1 MDTPDLSQFN
11 FTITVEDVATAIKKV
26 NAYSTIAAHESLNS
40 GGKLSTLQP
49 QQFFR
54 DSPLLRTS
62 ALNSPRTM
70 PIDRDTIE
78 ENLRLHV
85 DRLAGLIG
93 PRTLSKP
100 KTIQA
105 TIGYIEGQWSEMG
118 YRHTRE
124 CYDAMGDEATNLIV
138 ERSGTERPDEIVLL
152 GAHYDTV
159 FSTPGADDNAS
170 AVAVLI
176 EVSRL
181 LREYAG
187 KRTARF
193 VAFTCEEMPYFNMD
207 SMGSQHHARL
217 SRQRGDNIIGMLC
230 LEMVG
235 YYSLTKG
242 SQTVPPGI
250 PKWLHRFFPQRGD
263 FLAAVGNLPSW
274 KLCWRFRRGF
284 KRGTRSMPLFSICLP
299 EKIHEIR
306 LSDNSSFWD
315 QGYPALMLTDTS
327 FLRNPNYHQATD
339 TPDTL
344 DYPRMT
350 EVTLGVASAM
360 RKLLR

>member
-1 MDTPDLSQFN
+1 M
-11 FTITVEDVATAIKKV
+11 
-26 NAYSTIAAHESLNS
+26 NADH
-40 GGKLSTLQP
+40 
-49 QQFFR
+49 
-54 DSPLLRTS
+54 
-62 ALNSPRTM
+62 
-70 PIDRDTIE
+70 DRIE
-78 ENLRLHV
+78 NNLRLHV

-100 KTIQA
+100 KTIEA

-118 YRHTRE
+118 YTINRE
-124 CYDAMGDEATNLIV
+124 CYDAIGTEATNLIV
-138 ERSGTERPDEIVLL
+138 ECPGSKRDDEIVLL

-159 FSTPGADDNAS
+159 FCTPGADDNVS
-170 AVAVLI
+170 AVAVLL

-181 LREYAG
+181 LREHVG
-187 KRTARF
+187 KRTARY
-193 VAFTCEEMPYFNMD
+193 VAFACEEPPYFNMD
-207 SMGSQHHARL
+207 SMGSQHHARQ
-217 SRQRGDNIIGMLC
+217 SRQRGDKIIGMLC

-235 YYSLTKG
+235 YYSLVEG

-250 PKWLHRFFPQRGD
+250 PKWLHRFFPQRGN
-263 FLAAVGNLPSW
+263 FLAAVGNMPSW
-274 KLCWRFRRGF
+274 KINWQFRRGF
-284 KRGTRSMPLFSICLP
+284 RRGTRRMPLFSICLP

-339 TPDTL
+339 TPETL

-350 EVTLGVASAM
+350 EVTLGVAAAV
-360 RKLLR
+360 RRLLG

>member
-1 MDTPDLSQFN
+1 MKGN
-11 FTITVEDVATAIKKV
+11 RA
-26 NAYSTIAAHESLNS
+26 
-40 GGKLSTLQP
+40 
-49 QQFFR
+49 
-54 DSPLLRTS
+54 
-62 ALNSPRTM
+62 
-70 PIDRDTIE
+70 TIE

-93 PRTLSKP
+93 PRTLSNP

-105 TIGYIEGQWSEMG
+105 TIGYIEGQWAKMG
-118 YRHTRE
+118 CSHSRE

-138 ERSGTERPDEIVLL
+138 ERPGTKQADEIVLL

-181 LREYAG
+181 LREHSG

-193 VAFTCEEMPYFNMD
+193 VAFACEEPPYFMD
-207 SMGSQHHARL
+207 SMGSQHHARQ
-217 SRQRGDNIIGMLC
+217 SRERGDNIVGMLC

-235 YYSLTKG
+235 YYSLEKG
-242 SQTVPPGI
+242 SQSVPPGI
-250 PKWLHRFFPQRGD
+250 PKWMHRFFPKRGN
-263 FLAAVGNLPSW
+263 FLAAIGNMPSW

-284 KRGTRSMPLFSICLP
+284 RRGTRRLPLFSICLP
-299 EKIHEIR
+299 ERISEIR

-327 FLRNPNYHQATD
+327 FLRNPNYHQSTD

-360 RKLLR
+360 RKLLG